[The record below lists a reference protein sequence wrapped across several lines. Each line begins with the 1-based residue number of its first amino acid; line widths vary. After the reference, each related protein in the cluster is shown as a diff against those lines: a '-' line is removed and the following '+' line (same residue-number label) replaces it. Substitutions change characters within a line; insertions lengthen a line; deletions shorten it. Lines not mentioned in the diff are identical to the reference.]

1 MLVKKFKSDNVKK
14 FLQKHGAV
22 HLPSALDKSRLTT
35 IATAADGC
43 FTNIE
48 RLIQRHGA
56 RQVKDYLPVKYLYL
70 ERSTS
75 LSPIAL
81 DDYQNDIKENILD
94 IFSNSAGMS
103 LLVEMLG
110 GDIVCN
116 HTKSRVAKQYAPVNY
131 HSLHSPNS
139 WHQDGALGVP
149 FPNRDSSKSSQFFS
163 ANMTQMVICWIPLVD
178 CLGDCPGLQ
187 LVRKPLERLLHYEY
201 LNDSEL
207 EKIFEPNEF
216 WVPQLKF
223 GDMLI
228 FLNGTLHRT
237 FVTDT
242 MKNNR
247 TSIEL
252 RFIISSQIPDWM
264 QNDQFWPI
272 SF

>member
-1 MLVKKFKSDNVKK
+1 MLVKKCKSIIVKK
-14 FLQKHGAV
+14 FLQQHGVV
-22 HLPSALDKSRLTT
+22 HLPAALDKSRLKT

-43 FTNIE
+43 FTDIE
-48 RLIQRHGA
+48 QLIQRHGA
-56 RQVKDYLPVKYLYL
+56 RHVKNYLPDKYVYL

-81 DDYQNDIKENILD
+81 DDYQNDTKENILQV
-94 IFSNSAGMS
+94 FSNSSGMS
-103 LLVEMLG
+103 LLVETLG
-110 GDIVCN
+110 AEIVCN
-116 HTKSRVAKQYAPVNY
+116 LTRSRVAKQYALANY

-149 FPNRDSSKSSQFFS
+149 FPNRDSSKNSQFFS
-163 ANMTQMVICWIPLVD
+163 ANMTQMVICWIPLVE
-178 CLGDCPGLQ
+178 CLGDCPSLQ

-207 EKIFEPNEF
+207 EKIFARNDF
-216 WVPQLKF
+216 WVPKLKF

-237 FVTDT
+237 FVTDK

-252 RFIISSQIPDWM
+252 RFMIPQQIPDWM
-264 QNDQFWPI
+264 QGDQFSPI
-272 SF
+272 